1 MTRLVIF
8 SEKSALDGFDLDTS
22 DILVPLNDK
31 AQMMSQ
37 EHAKQFAVVPEWGVL
52 QAEALYESLSIS
64 KGVLRALNAD
74 AEWQRLLWYKEYDL
88 RPMALKNLYLG
99 LENTMQIYRLAK
111 HVVENYPRYDAVLL
125 DSNPETQRIIQ
136 AIVPQ
141 VKIEVSARLNKAR
154 WRELARPVGR
164 FARDRWQIVRSKRP
178 AKTNGAPPVLC
189 FLDAPHRAR
198 LMARTLTLLS
208 KDYPIHNA
216 WLDGPWEWPENLAI
230 KPAASY
236 PWYAC
241 TPGGA
246 WRRITRHVLGSRA
259 QTELAAFD
267 LPAWLPPNLLWALRY
282 ADVQR
287 YANLLEAFEGL
298 AQAKKPLLWITVE
311 DVYAFGKAVA
321 AVGERYQIPT
331 INVQHGVLGPYRTA
345 EDVSGVYAVF
355 GEDDR
360 QKLIERGADPK
371 RIVVTGP
378 VRYDDILELKLDR
391 TAFLRGAKL
400 DPSRPLVMFSSQPI
414 VRLLTEENKH
424 SALMALLNAAK
435 AIGAQV
441 VIKAHP
447 LEDRGM
453 LERLVAE
460 SGYPA
465 LIVWDQLYEW
475 LKACDVMATICSTTV
490 YEAALADRPVLLLDW
505 SENPITV
512 EYLEQGI
519 GVLPKSPDQTEE
531 TLWQLL
537 TDKAVQSKLANAQ
550 QEFVLRNLA
559 GSDGKA
565 SERLAKLA
573 RQLIEEKEVVSD

>member
-1 MTRLVIF
+1 MARLILF
-8 SEKSALDGFDLDTS
+8 AEALDGFDLDAK
-22 DILVPLNDK
+22 DVLIPLNDK
-31 AQMMSQ
+31 AQSQ
-37 EHAKQFAVVPEWGVL
+37 GEGLGQPLAALPEWGVL

-64 KGVLRALNAD
+64 KRILRALNAD

-99 LENTMQIYRLAK
+99 LESIMQIYRVAK
-111 HVVENYPRYDAVLL
+111 HAAEMYRRYEAVLV
-125 DSNPETQRIIQ
+125 DGNPEIQRVVR
-136 AIVPQ
+136 AVLPQ
-141 VKIEVSARLNKAR
+141 VTLGASARINKNR

-164 FARDRWQIVRSKRP
+164 FARARWQIVRAKRP
-178 AKTNGAPPVLC
+178 ATTNGAPPVLC

-208 KDYPIHNA
+208 QDYPIHNA
-216 WLDGPWEWPENLAI
+216 WLDGPWTWPDDLSI
-230 KPAASY
+230 KPAESY
-236 PWYAC
+236 PWYAY

-246 WRRITRHVLGSRA
+246 WQRITGHVLRSQA

-267 LPAWLPPNLLWALRY
+267 LPAWLPQNLLWALRY
-282 ADVQR
+282 SDVQR

-298 AQAKKPLLWITVE
+298 AQVKKPLLWITIE

-345 EDVSGVYAVF
+345 EDVSGIYAVF

-378 VRYDDILELKLDR
+378 VRYDDIVELKLDR
-391 TAFLRGAKL
+391 TAFLRAAKL
-400 DPSRPLVMFSSQPI
+400 DPARPLIMFSSQPI

-424 SALMALLNAAK
+424 IALTALLNAAK
-435 AIGAQV
+435 GIGAQV

-453 LERLVAE
+453 LERLVAA

-519 GVLPKSPDQTEE
+519 GVLPKSPEQTEE
-531 TLWQLL
+531 TLWHLL
-537 TDKAVQSKLANAQ
+537 TDKAVQGKLAAAQ
-550 QEFVLRNLA
+550 REFVLRNLA
-559 GSDGKA
+559 GPDGKA
-565 SERLAKLA
+565 SERLANLA
-573 RQLIEEKEVVSD
+573 RRLIEEKEVVSG